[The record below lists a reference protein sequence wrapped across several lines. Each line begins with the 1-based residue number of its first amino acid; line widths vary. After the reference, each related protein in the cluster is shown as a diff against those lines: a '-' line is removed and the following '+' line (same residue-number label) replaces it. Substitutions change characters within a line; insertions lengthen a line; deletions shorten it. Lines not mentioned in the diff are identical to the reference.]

1 MAHLTNGAV
10 DGVLGYLSKA
20 VKDEAKLLSTV
31 QRDIQFI
38 KDEDSMNGFLMYLT
52 KKKASTH
59 LEKGLRAIEVERRCD
74 QVEDGHVSLAYIE
87 AYKTLKKDVMD
98 KQLPLDVADQVSTI
112 MGTVMMRKDAVS
124 AKMLLRAVYAD
135 PYGITKLKLELEELL
150 NNLKER
156 SAVLHDNVMS
166 HHVMV
171 LCYSKLSTHHKSC
184 LQYLTTFGEE
194 KSISRTCLVRRWLA
208 EGLVAKDQQ
217 QQGGRLRDGSG
228 DDISMEEAGERYFN
242 ELVFRGF
249 IRPAPPLRPAGLKIK
264 SCIMDPSVKTFISKS
279 DNFIDDLP
287 THLQRQIEI
296 RKLLRSHNPHSTNRG
311 GGVRCRH
318 VSFAATTTMTGKP
331 LPPMDEMVM
340 LLKDL
345 PEEYRLHVLDLGGCT
360 GLTMLH
366 LTNICE
372 LVPSLKYLSLRKT
385 NVFLLPSQMNLLHLE
400 TLDIR
405 DTRLQAN
412 ALRNILIQELRH
424 LFAGYVSEVTVDAAQ
439 LSTVK
444 IPKKLGKNTE
454 ILKHVQIIDDGRQ
467 AQAQLRRVG
476 SLKRLR
482 KMGIVLSGSQENMA
496 HLLTTISMRSE
507 SLRSLSIWIT
517 TLPLESDGGF
527 VTVDSTIGGSVA
539 KFFSPP
545 EKLETLNLKCFKGN
559 STRGSIPQWIKGL
572 QFLSKITLR
581 HSLLY

>member
-20 VKDEAKLLSTV
+20 VKDEAK
-31 QRDIQFI
+31 
-38 KDEDSMNGFLMYLT
+38 
-52 KKKASTH
+52 
-59 LEKGLRAIEVERRCD
+59 
-74 QVEDGHVSLAYIE
+74 
-87 AYKTLKKDVMD
+87 
-98 KQLPLDVADQVSTI
+98 
-112 MGTVMMRKDAVS
+112 
-124 AKMLLRAVYAD
+124 
-135 PYGITKLKLELEELL
+135 LL

-264 SCIMDPSVKTFISKS
+264 SCIMDPSVKTFISNISKS

-345 PEEYRLHVLDLGGCT
+345 PEEYRLNVLDLGGCT

-366 LTNICE
+366 LTNI
-372 LVPSLKYLSLRKT
+372 SFRKT
-385 NVFLLPSQMNLLHLE
+385 NVFRLPSQMNNLLHLE

-424 LFAGYVSEVTVDAAQ
+424 LFACYVSEATVDAAQ

-527 VTVDSTIGGSVA
+527 VTVDSTIGGSGGSVA